1 MTILRNWDLLIQN
14 MQNLI
19 IEMMLEIPVH
29 QEALI
34 QEQMVLEVILEW
46 VEIIDLIH
54 EIENSED
61 NLQINV
67 VIHLN
72 LEDHHPSQIPEHQQ
86 IPTHLPTEDN

>member
-61 NLQINV
+61 NLQIKV
-67 VIHLN
+67 AIHLN
-72 LEDHHPSQIPEHQQ
+72 LEDHHPSQIPEHKQ

>member
-1 MTILRNWDLLIQN
+1 

-34 QEQMVLEVILEW
+34 QEQMVPEVILEW

-61 NLQINV
+61 SLQINV
-67 VIHLN
+67 AIHLN